1 LLGELAALAA
11 GVALA
16 LGEPE
21 ADEASVAV
29 VEDALEIMALASLG
43 EIVDVVALAEAV
55 EEAEAEAVLLPE
67 AELLPDPVRTI
78 WPSMSD

>member
-55 EEAEAEAVLLPE
+55 EEAEAVLLPE